1 MILLSIV
8 FIVCITN
15 SIFVLLIRISIII
28 SINNNIALKIS
39 GKRSLHMKKFL
50 KKLIFLTFIMTLSA
64 QFAAADDVDEISK
77 KLANPVSD
85 LHNLPLRYDYD
96 KDVGPYYGTRN
107 TLRVQP
113 ILSFK
118 LNDEWSV
125 ISRTVIPLITQHDVI
140 PDSTQ
145 TGVGDIQ
152 ESLFFST
159 TTKSKVIVGFGPIF
173 SIPTYDNDF
182 SSKRFGAGPTA
193 LVLIDPGKWTI
204 GGMANHVWSFAGP
217 GTDGDKGYFSKTLVQ
232 PFITYQLPKGWSI
245 GLNSES
251 TYDWKEDE
259 WLIPL
264 TLQVSKVA
272 KIGNMP
278 ISFALAPNYYV
289 ERPDSGPRW
298 GARAIVTFVF

>member
-8 FIVCITN
+8 FIVCTTN

-39 GKRSLHMKKFL
+39 GKRSLHMKKFF
-50 KKLIFLTFIMTLSA
+50 KKLIFLTLIMTLSA

-159 TTKSKVIVGFGPIF
+159 TTKSKVIVGF
-173 SIPTYDNDF
+173 
-182 SSKRFGAGPTA
+182 
-193 LVLIDPGKWTI
+193 
-204 GGMANHVWSFAGP
+204 
-217 GTDGDKGYFSKTLVQ
+217 
-232 PFITYQLPKGWSI
+232 
-245 GLNSES
+245 
-251 TYDWKEDE
+251 
-259 WLIPL
+259 
-264 TLQVSKVA
+264 
-272 KIGNMP
+272 
-278 ISFALAPNYYV
+278 
-289 ERPDSGPRW
+289 
-298 GARAIVTFVF
+298 

>member
-1 MILLSIV
+1 M
-8 FIVCITN
+8 
-15 SIFVLLIRISIII
+15 
-28 SINNNIALKIS
+28 
-39 GKRSLHMKKFL
+39 RSLFKN
-50 KKLIFLTFIMTLSA
+50 LIFLSLLIVSFTQFTLS
-64 QFAAADDVDEISK
+64 DDVDEISK

-96 KDVGPYYGTRN
+96 KDIGPYYGSRN
-107 TLRVQP
+107 TLRIQP

-125 ISRTVIPLITQHDVI
+125 ISRTVIPLITQHDVF
-140 PDSTQ
+140 PNSTQ

-159 TTKSKVIVGFGPIF
+159 KTKSNVVLGFGPIV

-182 SSKRFGAGPTA
+182 SSKRFGAGPTVLA
-193 LVLIDPGKWTI
+193 LIDPGKWTM

-217 GTDGDKGYFSKTLVQ
+217 GTDGDDGYFSKTLIQ

-245 GLNSES
+245 GINSES
-251 TYDWKEDE
+251 TYDWKENE
-259 WLIPL
+259 WLVPL
-264 TLQVSKVA
+264 TLQVGKVT

-278 ISFALAPNYYV
+278 VSFSLAPNYYI

-298 GARAIVTFVF
+298 GIRGIVTLVF